1 MLWLLYLCGQQ
12 ERKGTVRE
20 FGMDIRTLLCLKW
33 ITSKNL
39 LCGTG
44 NSAQWYVAA
53 WMGEEFG
60 EEWIHVYVW
69 LSRFAVP
76 LKPSALLTGHIPQ
89 YKKKKQTFFL
99 IKITKWRSLFYL
111 KKEMATHS
119 SIPAWRIPWTEE
131 PAGLQFMVS
140 QSWTRLSDT
149 HTGFYQDLL
158 YSLSS
163 WKLFFKRNM
172 PVIYS
177 RHKILF
183 RTMSDLIFSFL
194 FS

>member
-1 MLWLLYLCGQQ
+1 MNNQQ
-12 ERKGTVRE
+12 EPTVWHRE
-20 FGMDIRTLLCLKW
+20 LCSMICGSLDGRGVWGRMDTCVCMAESLCCSPET
-33 ITSKNL
+33 ISIVNRPYTSI
-39 LCGTG
+39 
-44 NSAQWYVAA
+44 Q
-53 WMGEEFG
+53 
-60 EEWIHVYVW
+60 
-69 LSRFAVP
+69 
-76 LKPSALLTGHIPQ
+76 
-89 YKKKKQTFFL
+89 KKKQTFFL

-131 PAGLQFMVS
+131 PGGLQFMVS